1 MKEILG
7 KTFGEERALYAIK
20 DARVKDCRFEGV
32 EDGES
37 FLKECENVSVE
48 DCYMDL
54 RYPMWHARSLSI
66 KGGEM
71 TLRCRAALWYD
82 NAVSIEGCKID
93 GVKALRESKD
103 ISIAHCDINSPEFC
117 WRCKNVSVRGGSV
130 EGEYAFFESENVS
143 VDGIKFNGKYSFQ
156 YIKGLS
162 VTNSVL
168 KTKDAF
174 WHTQGAV
181 IKDCVIDGEYLGW
194 YSDGLTLIRCRIKGT
209 QPLCY
214 CTNLKLIDCT
224 MEDCDLS
231 FEYSEVDA
239 DIKGAV
245 TSVKNPLKGRIVA
258 DGYGEII
265 LKDSKYPCEA
275 EIVVR

>member
-1 MKEILG
+1 METVCG
-7 KTFGEERALYAIK
+7 KTFDEERALYALK
-20 DARVKDCRFEGV
+20 DACVKECRFAGAA
-32 EDGES
+32 DGES
-37 FLKECENVSVE
+37 FLKECENVAVK

-54 RYPMWHARSLSI
+54 RYPMWHARSLAIS
-66 KGGEM
+66 GGEM
-71 TLRCRAALWYD
+71 TSRCRAALWYD
-82 NAVSIEGCKID
+82 SGVSIKDCMIN

-103 ISIAHCDINSPEFC
+103 ISIADCRINSPEFC
-117 WRCKNVSVRGGSV
+117 WRCSNVSVRGGSV

-143 VDGIKFNGKYSFQ
+143 VDGIEFNGKYSFQ

-168 KTKDAF
+168 RTKDAF
-174 WHTQGAV
+174 WHTKGAV
-181 IKDCVIDGEYLGW
+181 VKGCVIDGEYLGW
-194 YSDGLTLIRCRIKGT
+194 YSDGLTLIDCRIRGT

-224 MEDCDLS
+224 MEDCDLA

-239 DIKGAV
+239 DIMGTV

-258 DGYGEII
+258 DGYGEVI
-265 LKDSKYPCEA
+265 LSGSKYPCEA
-275 EIVVR
+275 EITVR